1 MGWAILSRQQE
12 QSVEA
17 RMGTDKVMA
26 EADSFAANTLPI
38 IHAIRDAGV
47 TTLTG
52 IAAALNARG
61 IKTSRGGQ
69 WYPATVKNVLRRE
82 ARLRRLE
89 SRAA

>member
-1 MGWAILSRQQE
+1 MLEFYKATIG
-12 QSVEA
+12 
-17 RMGTDKVMA
+17 
-26 EADSFAANTLPI
+26 AAMKRTLPI
-38 IHAIRDAGV
+38 IHAIKDAGV

-69 WYPATVKNVLRRE
+69 WYRAAVKNVLRRE
-82 ARLRRLE
+82 ARLRRAE